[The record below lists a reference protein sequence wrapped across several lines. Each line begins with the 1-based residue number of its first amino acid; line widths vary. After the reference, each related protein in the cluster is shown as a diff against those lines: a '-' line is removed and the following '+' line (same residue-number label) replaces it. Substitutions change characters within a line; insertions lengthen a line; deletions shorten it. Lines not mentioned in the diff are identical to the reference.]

1 MESHFIIISIAIPFI
16 TEVTTDSM
24 TCTCKS
30 REGGRGGPNPP
41 WKIQINY
48 ITSPPPL
55 QIKIYF
61 WSSPGQAWM
70 MYVRRE
76 LTMESLLQYRRMRV
90 MTCLV
95 GSSLQASPFVYTSCR
110 WPSRNCTCCS
120 LTSPML
126 WNFFLL
132 KNIGKPLK
140 VIFNT
145 W

>member
-1 MESHFIIISIAIPFI
+1 MITEAKYLILYILDGFEKQRKKTLKINGKSIIILNMESHFIIISIAIPFI

-61 WSSPGQAWM
+61 
-70 MYVRRE
+70 
-76 LTMESLLQYRRMRV
+76 
-90 MTCLV
+90 
-95 GSSLQASPFVYTSCR
+95 
-110 WPSRNCTCCS
+110 
-120 LTSPML
+120 
-126 WNFFLL
+126 
-132 KNIGKPLK
+132 
-140 VIFNT
+140 
-145 W
+145 